1 MQPRVTRIWG
11 DRRALLVLGWLFS
24 LAATAPRAE
33 AGSPGVPS
41 TATEETTCP
50 HELQAGA
57 ATCVLILPPG
67 ETKTLH
73 LAISPATVERFT
85 VEQVSGAVEVR
96 LQESGLSPS
105 APSGSEPYTNNAGA
119 HAKISVLV
127 AASSPSGSEVHLTNP
142 SKKPAT
148 VRVVAGPSRNATE
161 DDRKQADA
169 EASFA
174 HAEALRA
181 KRDPAQANEALAAYD
196 QAIASWRALGDKA
209 ALARALT
216 WKAMFVAFSQG
227 KLADAQ
233 PIAQQALGLAN
244 YLDAAEAANCW
255 KIAGFMD
262 AGLANYDSAGKEY
275 DTALSLFEQTGDLL
289 NQEAVLD
296 NKARMARQLGNNEKA
311 LQYVK
316 RALVIAKEIPDE
328 TRQLRVEA
336 EIAAIYLTEGEF
348 EPAYSFYE
356 QALALLATI
365 HDAPTEGFVSS
376 DMGVLYTRLHDFGR
390 ARDAFE
396 QALAYWRGGP
406 WDPSSFGQVGTL
418 QGYGELMLEEGKPK
432 EARKIFLQG
441 LDLAK
446 SHSQLQTEIYLLSGI
461 GTTYLDEGNLARA
474 EESFEQARQSASQL
488 GQGDALAGIY
498 CSLGDLSSRKRDWT
512 KAESDYKQCQ
522 QAALTAKQ
530 RYEGI
535 QSEASLARVAYEKN
549 DLVNALQ
556 HADAAIGAIESVRGQ
571 LSEQDLK
578 TSFFSSM
585 HAYYDLDIAISMRLD
600 RQYPEE
606 GYAWKAFL
614 TAERA
619 RSRTLLDE
627 MTAAGA
633 SLQTTASPA
642 LLAQSDAIERKLR
655 LFESEASQPAALR
668 SPELTR
674 KIGASIARLTV
685 EEHQLHQEII
695 ADNQSDP
702 TPSTATPLRLESLER
717 ELPEGRSA
725 LIEYWAGT
733 EASYAWS
740 ITRTGLRSFR
750 LPPALQLDREISAF
764 RSLILAPASRD
775 PQVSAE
781 QRAALQPGIESR
793 RSKLGLRI
801 SGTLFPP
808 RSFPAAPST
817 VLVIGDGPILSVPL
831 AALTSDSAAQ
841 PHRAALRPITF
852 ISEPSATIFSLLEAN
867 HAASHP
873 MHLAVFT
880 DSQLQRNA
888 DANMQRTSMHSG
900 DHADSKFGPLPF
912 AANEAASIQAIFGP
926 ASTRVFSGE
935 SVSLKGLQS
944 LDWEN
949 FSVGHFAMHAAL
961 NTRYAE
967 LTGLARHGA
976 QSANLATDSMLW
988 YGDLCRLPMHLD
1000 LVVLSACDTARGEA
1014 VPGEGFVGLTQ
1025 AFFSAGSQRVLGT
1038 LWPVDDQATS
1048 EWMRHF
1054 YLALRSTRSP
1064 ARALRQAQS
1073 EMAADPQWSAPYY
1086 WAGFVLAGD
1095 WRPFP

>member
-1 MQPRVTRIWG
+1 M
-11 DRRALLVLGWLFS
+11 
-24 LAATAPRAE
+24 E
-33 AGSPGVPS
+33 AGSS
-41 TATEETTCP
+41 SCA
-50 HELQAGA
+50 
-57 ATCVLILPPG
+57 LILSPG
-67 ETKTLH
+67 ETRALH
-73 LAISPATVERFT
+73 LAISPGRVERVT
-85 VEQVSGAVEVR
+85 VEQVSGTVEVR
-96 LQESGLSPS
+96 SRQSALSSS
-105 APSGSEPYTNNAGA
+105 APSDSEPYTNNAGV
-119 HAKISVLV
+119 HAKISILV
-127 AASSPSGSEVHLTNP
+127 TAASPAGSEVRLTNP
-142 SKKPAT
+142 SKKSAT
-148 VRVVAGPSRNATE
+148 VSVVAGPSHDATV
-161 DDRKQADA
+161 DDRKQVDA

-196 QAIASWRALGDKA
+196 RAIAVWRAPGDSA
-209 ALARALT
+209 ALARALI

-233 PIAQQALGLAN
+233 PTAQEALGLAN

-255 KIAGFMD
+255 KIAGFIE
-262 AGLANYDSAGKEY
+262 AGVANYDSAGKDY

-296 NKARMARQLGNNEKA
+296 NKARMARQLGNNENA
-311 LQYVK
+311 LQYAK
-316 RALVIAKEIPDE
+316 RALIIAKEIPDE

-348 EPAYSFYE
+348 EPAYTYYE

-390 ARDAFE
+390 ARDAFD

-418 QGYGELMLEEGKPK
+418 QAYGELLLEEGKPK
-432 EARKIFLQG
+432 EARKVFLQG

-446 SHSQLQTEIYLLSGI
+446 SHSQLQTEIYLFLGI
-461 GTTYLDEGNLARA
+461 GTTYLDEGDLAQA
-474 EESFEQARQSASQL
+474 EEAFEQAHQSASQL

-512 KAESDYKQCQ
+512 KAENDYKQCH
-522 QAALTAKQ
+522 QAAFAAKQ
-530 RYEGI
+530 QYEGI

-556 HADAAIGAIESVRGQ
+556 YAEAAIGAIESVRGQ

-600 RQYPEE
+600 EQYPDE

-642 LLAQSDAIERKLR
+642 LLAQYDAIERKLR
-655 LFESEASQPAALR
+655 LFESEAAASR

-674 KIGASIARLTV
+674 KVGASIARLTV
-685 EEHQLHQEII
+685 EEHQIHQEII
-695 ADNQSDP
+695 ADNKSDP

-717 ELPEGRSA
+717 ELPEGRSV

-750 LPPALQLDREISAF
+750 LPPAAQLEREISAF
-764 RSLILAPASRD
+764 RTVILAPASRD

-781 QRAALQPGIESR
+781 QRAALQPEIESR
-793 RSKLGLRI
+793 RRKLGWRL
-801 SGTLFPP
+801 SQTLFP
-808 RSFPAAPST
+808 RGSFPAAAST
-817 VLVIGDGPILSVPL
+817 VLVIGDGPILSAPL
-831 AALTSDSAAQ
+831 AALVSDAEPQPQAAG
-841 PHRAALRPITF
+841 LRPVTYL
-852 ISEPSATIFSLLEAN
+852 SEPSATIFSLLETN
-867 HAASHP
+867 HAAPHP

-880 DSQLQRNA
+880 DSQLQRNS
-888 DANMQRTSMHSG
+888 DASMQRTGMHSG
-900 DHADSKFGPLPF
+900 DHAVSKFGPLPF
-912 AANEAASIQAIFGP
+912 AANEAASIQAIFGS
-926 ASTRVFSGE
+926 ASTRIFSGE

-944 LDWEN
+944 LDWDN

-961 NTRYAE
+961 NPRYAQ
-967 LTGLARHGA
+967 LTGLAGHAA
-976 QSANLATDSMLW
+976 QSANLASDSMLW
-988 YGDLCRLPMHLD
+988 YGDLCRLPMRLD

-1025 AFFSAGSQRVLGT
+1025 AFFAAGSQRVLGT

-1048 EWMRHF
+1048 EWMRRF
-1054 YLALRSTRSP
+1054 YLALKSTRSP
-1064 ARALRQAQS
+1064 AKALRQAQS